1 MRLIIRLVSPLT
13 IILLIILTVAL
24 SQKPSTSL
32 AKTVIP
38 ISLGDP
44 DDGDQGPLP
53 GPGKGSSKELSAQVQ
68 PSIDGTLASK
78 HGQQLLATRGRYLL
92 VAYILKHLWR

>member
-24 SQKPSTSL
+24 SQKPSTGL

-53 GPGKGSSKELSAQVQ
+53 CPCKGSSKELSAQVQ
-68 PSIDGTLASK
+68 PNGTLASK